1 MPTRHSSLKSNNCNA
16 LSPARQGLTRL
27 PRPLGQGDVLA
38 GPVSVARVRPRTS
51 KGITALLPSG
61 AEPLDT
67 SRLYAGPPAPRLIG
81 STCGSWVSPGIS
93 TYLKPPAVPVT
104 HPFARVATVQSY
116 LDSPQD
122 RPSRTSRGQ
131 AFPVPGGVAHIS
143 RLAPCLLP
151 IIGGFPKGDSMLD

>member
-51 KGITALLPSG
+51 KGITAFCPKIRTLASNTGPS
-61 AEPLDT
+61 AL
-67 SRLYAGPPAPRLIG
+67 RLIG
-81 STCGSWVSPGIS
+81 SYCGSMVTHGIS
-93 TYLKPPAVPVT
+93 TYLKPPQRDGPPLTARCDGLALPRLATGSAPV
-104 HPFARVATVQSY
+104 R
-116 LDSPQD
+116 LK
-122 RPSRTSRGQ
+122 
-131 AFPVPGGVAHIS
+131 AFPVPGGVARIS
-143 RLAPCLLP
+143 RPRGPRLLP